1 MTSRFFPFY
10 TFDFIISACSG
21 CHELIQ
27 REVHNLR
34 ESIHA
39 LKLMINNSLEGD
51 QILLQPTF
59 VTSIENITVLV
70 MKLIGNAQMYSLK
83 EENIIKDLRNLN
95 STLDDL
101 HTVMKVN
108 ISDEIALI
116 RAKIPTPYNTVNESL
131 GIVDTI
137 YSLLW
142 TSVYVLNADIQ
153 PTVEGYRNRLNELNF
168 ILSNMANISQHQK
181 SQYTP
186 VLTDMSFLIN
196 TTAKLLNKTYFLQN
210 QKNNLTDLGSKASDD
225 IEDLSSAVTGAKVV
239 IENLFNSSSYFMN
252 MTVKALKD
260 VNEAFNDT
268 FNKTTFNI
276 TKKIAKIQSN
286 MKNIEE
292 EITKLKAT
300 EQQISGK
307 EKNVLVGATLFM
319 NTSGELKDN
328 LGVILSQSAYV
339 YGVVLNASQRKDS
352 AISSVNN
359 TFLEANQILEIVA
372 NFDQVS
378 NNASILASRSLD
390 FLREV

>member
-1 MTSRFFPFY
+1 
-10 TFDFIISACSG
+10 
-21 CHELIQ
+21 
-27 REVHNLR
+27 
-34 ESIHA
+34 
-39 LKLMINNSLEGD
+39 MINNSLEGD

-83 EENIIKDLRNLN
+83 EENIIKDFRNLN

-108 ISDEIALI
+108 ISDETALI

-131 GIVDTI
+131 GIIDTI

-142 TSVYVLNADIQ
+142 TSVYVLNADIK

-196 TTAKLLNKTYFLQN
+196 TAAKLLNKTNFLQK
-210 QKNNLTDLGSKASDD
+210 QKNNLTDLGSKTSDD